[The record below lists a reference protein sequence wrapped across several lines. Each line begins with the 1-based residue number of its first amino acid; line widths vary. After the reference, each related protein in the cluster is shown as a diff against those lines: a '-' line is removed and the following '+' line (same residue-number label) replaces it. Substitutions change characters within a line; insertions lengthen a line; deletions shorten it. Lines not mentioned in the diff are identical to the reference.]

1 MSTTVD
7 KPNTKP
13 DHTTPASA
21 PPLAS
26 VDTKSADNA
35 SEEMIIDTSKMNE
48 GKRAALELAES
59 SRDKLRRR
67 DSFCAGLFMGDFD
80 WEKMHP
86 YPDQPEEDRRRAAP
100 FLAELTRVLRDDT
113 DPDEIDAS
121 GEVPDEVIDKLAK
134 LGAFGIKVPEEY
146 SGLGQSQTTYSR
158 AAVALG
164 SHCGNLTALLSAHQS
179 IGVPQPLMMFGTEE
193 QKRKFLPRVATG
205 EISAFALTES
215 GVGSD
220 PARMATTADPT
231 PDGKHFI
238 INGEKLW
245 CTNGTKAGVIVVMA
259 RTPSK
264 EIKGRMRDQITAFI
278 VEMDTPGVAVKRRC
292 HFLGLRA
299 LYNGVLTFDNVKVP
313 AENILAGEGR
323 GLKVALTTLN
333 TGRLTLPAACLGSSK
348 RCLEICREW
357 AAERVQWGAPI
368 GHHAAIA
375 DKVARI
381 SANIFATEAMT
392 FYTTSLVDRKEG
404 DIRIEA
410 AMCKMWGS
418 ERAWEDADETMQIR
432 GGRGYE
438 TAASQRGR
446 GEREVPIE
454 RIMRDTRINM
464 IFEGSSEIMRLFI
477 AREALD
483 PHLRM
488 GGAVLNPKLPMKMR
502 LQSALKSAGF
512 YAFWLPK
519 MFLPTFPKLGSLH
532 RKLRPRARKAAGT
545 SRKLAR
551 TLFLQMMKFGPK
563 LEREQII
570 LGHLV
575 DIGTELFAQ
584 SAAIARADML
594 LRERRPAEEV
604 LPVVDYFCRE
614 SRRRIDAH
622 FKAIKNN
629 DNKRGYKLARDVLDH
644 KLGWLESGI
653 VK

>member
-1 MSTTVD
+1 MSTTIKRPD
-7 KPNTKP
+7 AKPEQPVKP
-13 DHTTPASA
+13 D
-21 PPLAS
+21 
-26 VDTKSADNA
+26 VQ
-35 SEEMIIDTSKMNE
+35 EEMIIDTSKMNE
-48 GKRAALELAES
+48 GKRAALELAEA

-67 DSFCAGLFMGDFD
+67 DSFCAGLFMGEFAWD
-80 WEKMHP
+80 KMHP
-86 YPDQPEEDRRRAAP
+86 YPEQAEEDRKAAAP
-100 FLAELTRVLRDDT
+100 FLDELNRILRDHT
-113 DPDEIDAS
+113 DPDEIDRS
-121 GEVPDEVIDKLAK
+121 GEISQDVIDRLAL
-134 LGAFGIKVPEEY
+134 LGAFGIKVPKEY
-146 SGLGQSQTTYSR
+146 DGLGQSQTTYSR

-179 IGVPQPLMMFGTEE
+179 IGVPQPLMLFGTEE
-193 QKRKFLPRVATG
+193 QKRKFLPRVANG
-205 EISAFALTES
+205 EISAFALTEP

-220 PARMATTADPT
+220 PARMATVAEPT
-231 PDGKHFI
+231 EDGEHFI
-238 INGEKLW
+238 LNGEKLW

-264 EIKGRMRDQITAFI
+264 MVRGRMRDQITAFI
-278 VEMDTPGVAVKRRC
+278 VEMNTPGVEVKMRC

-299 LYNGVLTFDNVKVP
+299 LYNGVITFDNVKIP
-313 AENILAGEGR
+313 AKNILGGEGR

-357 AAERVQWGAPI
+357 SAEREQWGAPI

-375 DKVARI
+375 DKIAHMA
-381 SANIFATEAMT
+381 ANIFATEAMT
-392 FYTTSLVDRKEG
+392 FYTTSLVDRKMG

-438 TAASQRGR
+438 THSSQKAR
-446 GEREVPIE
+446 GERPVAIE

-483 PHLRM
+483 PHLQL
-488 GGAVLNPKLPMKMR
+488 GGAVLNPKLPMKKR
-502 LQSALKSAGF
+502 IGTALKAAKF
-512 YAFWLPK
+512 YAVWLPK
-519 MFLPTFPKLGSLH
+519 MFLPTVPKLGGLH
-532 RKLRPRARKAAGT
+532 RSLRPHAKRAAKT
-545 SRKLAR
+545 SRRLGR

-563 LEREQII
+563 LEREQIV

-584 SAAIARADML
+584 SSAIARADAML
-594 LRERRPAEEV
+594 RTKRNAEDV
-604 LPVVDYFCRE
+604 VPVVDYFCRE

-622 FKAIKNN
+622 FRAIGNN
-629 DNKRGYKLARDVLDH
+629 DNRRGYRLARDVLGG
-644 KLGWLESGI
+644 KFGWLEGGI

>member
-1 MSTTVD
+1 MSTTV
-7 KPNTKP
+7 KPDTKP
-13 DHTTPASA
+13 EVPTEDTTVNNGAPASRPA
-21 PPLAS
+21 VADAKSEQAS
-26 VDTKSADNA
+26 D
-35 SEEMIIDTSKMNE
+35 EMIIDTSKMNE

-80 WEKMHP
+80 WDKMHP
-86 YPDQPEEDRRRAAP
+86 YPDQPAEDRRRAAP
-100 FLAELTRVLRDDT
+100 FLNELTRILRDET

-146 SGLGQSQTTYSR
+146 DGLGQSQTTYSR

-278 VEMDTPGVAVKRRC
+278 VEMDTPGVAIKRRC

-348 RCLEICREW
+348 RC
-357 AAERVQWGAPI
+357 
-368 GHHAAIA
+368 
-375 DKVARI
+375 
-381 SANIFATEAMT
+381 FATEAMT

-438 TAASQRGR
+438 TAASQRAR
-446 GEREVPIE
+446 GERDVPIE

-502 LQSALKSAGF
+502 VQSALKSAGF

-519 MFLPTFPKLGSLH
+519 MFLPSLPKLGSLN
-532 RKLRPRARKAAGT
+532 RKLRPRARKAARS

-563 LEREQII
+563 LEREQIV
-570 LGHLV
+570 LGHMV

-594 LRERRPAEEV
+594 VRERRPADEV

-614 SRRRIDAH
+614 SNRRIAAH

-629 DNKRGYKLARDVLDH
+629 DNKRGYKLAREVLDH